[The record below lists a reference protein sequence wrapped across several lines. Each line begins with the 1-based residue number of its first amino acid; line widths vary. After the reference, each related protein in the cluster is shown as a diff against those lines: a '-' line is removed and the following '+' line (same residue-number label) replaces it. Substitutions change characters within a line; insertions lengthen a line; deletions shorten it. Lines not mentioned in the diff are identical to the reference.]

1 MKYTFSE
8 FSTGA
13 IFNIGNSDDLNPF
26 KKAQQVNLYTF
37 IWARSQPIELIVD
50 SIPITL
56 PSNNILALTPIQ
68 YIQNIDG
75 NDAGG

>member
-56 PSNNILALTPIQ
+56 PPHHILALSPIQ
-68 YIQNIDG
+68 YVQ
-75 NDAGG
+75 